1 MENRMPK
8 VRKTFYAVV
17 VKRFLDICLS
27 GLAIIVL
34 SPLLLF
40 LCFLELLFH
49 GRPILYSQER
59 PGLHGKIFRLYKFRS
74 MTNETDSTG
83 KLLPS
88 LQRITK
94 FGHFIRRFSL
104 DELPELFCILTGKMS
119 IIGPRPLLP
128 EYLPYYTK
136 RHSMR
141 HSVRPGLTCIPL
153 KPVKNLTWNDQF
165 ENDIWYIEHIS
176 FLTDI
181 KMVLAAIREAVEGKA
196 YRVEDKREPFTPDYW
211 RKTDIEEDSGI

>member
-8 VRKTFYAVV
+8 VKKTFYAVV

-34 SPLLLF
+34 SPLLLS
-40 LCFLELLFH
+40 LCLLELLFH

-59 PGLHGKIFRLYKFRS
+59 PGLYGKIFRLYKFRS

-88 LQRITK
+88 PQRITK
-94 FGHFIRRFSL
+94 FGHFLRRFSL
-104 DELPELFCILTGKMS
+104 DELPELFCILTGRMS

-153 KPVKNLTWNDQF
+153 KPVNKLTWSDQF

-181 KMVLAAIREAVEGKA
+181 KMVFAAIREAAEGKA
-196 YRVEDKREPFTPDYW
+196 YRVEGQREPFTPDYW
-211 RKTDIEEDSGI
+211 RKIDNT